1 MDPETELITT
11 LQTIVGEEWV
21 EVDAVVRD
29 WSPLSL
35 KGLLDDREGAALAV
49 VRPATAIEVG
59 RVIWACTEQGAPVVP
74 IGARSGVLGGALP
87 GGAIGVDLSRLDA
100 IGEIDRENQL
110 ITVGAGVLGG
120 VLEAHLREHGFTIG
134 LYPQSLELASI
145 GGWVATRASGT
156 YSGHYG
162 GVEDRLLGL
171 EVVLADGT
179 VCTTPVMPRWSIGP
193 DMAGLFVGSEGT
205 LGVITSVT
213 LKIDR
218 VPESTLLRAVRFPT
232 VFDGLAS
239 IREIVQGGVHP
250 AVVRLYDEAE
260 SAMLR
265 ATTQH
270 DGDGAVLLLGF
281 VGPTGVARA
290 EEDFALAITVDHGG
304 ADLGREPAQRWDA
317 NRLRVPSGFV
327 ALQER
332 GVLADYID
340 VQASWS
346 TVETVYA
353 AVRAALAAHCD
364 TAVAHFSHVYAQGT
378 SIYFVVSI
386 RAASDEEAV
395 ARHRAA
401 WQAAMEAVVL
411 TGGGIAHHHGVGR
424 VRTPWLHEEVMR
436 GTGDLWSIVRTAF
449 DPAATLSP
457 DVLPHDPPGLVY

>member
-1 MDPETELITT
+1 
-11 LQTIVGEEWV
+11 
-21 EVDAVVRD
+21 
-29 WSPLSL
+29 
-35 KGLLDDREGAALAV
+35 
-49 VRPATAIEVG
+49 
-59 RVIWACTEQGAPVVP
+59 
-74 IGARSGVLGGALP
+74 
-87 GGAIGVDLSRLDA
+87 
-100 IGEIDRENQL
+100 
-110 ITVGAGVLGG
+110 
-120 VLEAHLREHGFTIG
+120 
-134 LYPQSLELASI
+134 
-145 GGWVATRASGT
+145 
-156 YSGHYG
+156 
-162 GVEDRLLGL
+162 

-179 VCTTPVMPRWSIGP
+179 VCTTPLMPRWSIGP

-218 VPESTLLRAVRFPT
+218 VPDSTLLRAVRFPT
-232 VFDGLAS
+232 VYDGLAS

-270 DGDGAVLLLGF
+270 DGGGAVLLLGF

-290 EEDFALAITVDHGG
+290 EEDFALAITVNHGG

-411 TGGGIAHHHGVGR
+411 PGGGIAHHHGVGR

-436 GTGDLWSIVRTAF
+436 GAGDLWSIVRTAL

-457 DVLPHDPPGLVY
+457 DVLPHDPPGLVS